1 MRSSALGRRIRIA
14 ALLCSLPLASAAPS
28 AQAQTTDATAAQA
41 LFEQARALFA
51 QGRYAEACPKFE
63 ESQRLDPG
71 SGTLINLARCYEQI
85 GRHAS
90 AWNKYLEAAAA
101 ANATGNTRREK
112 EARERAETLRPSLS
126 TLVVDVSAEGKQVP
140 GLEVRRDGSSVGA
153 PQWGVPIPADVGE
166 HTIVATAPG
175 HDEWRRVVTVEGP
188 AKSVS
193 VEVPALTPS
202 SAAGPSATTA
212 VEVVPEPELTP
223 RRGLGTQRV
232 LALIAGGVGVAGIG
246 VGSVFGLKSKSK
258 HDEAEKYCDGA
269 DCTDPRGVSAG
280 EDAYS
285 AGTLSTVFMV
295 VGGAALAG
303 GAVLWFT
310 APKRE
315 EQPIATVGIGPGSV
329 QVRGAF

>member
-1 MRSSALGRRIRIA
+1 MRSSGFRRRIQVA
-14 ALLCSLPLASAAPS
+14 ALVCALPLASAAQR
-28 AQAQTTDATAAQA
+28 AQAQTADATAAQA
-41 LFEQARALFA
+41 LFEQARTLFA

-101 ANATGNTRREK
+101 ASSAGNTRREK

-126 TLVVDVSAEGKQVP
+126 TLVIDVSAEAKQIP

-166 HTIVATAPG
+166 HTIVAAAPG

-188 AKSVS
+188 AKNVG
-193 VEVPALTPS
+193 VEVPALAPT
-202 SAAGPSATTA
+202 SAAPAA
-212 VEVVPEPELTP
+212 VQGVPEPELAP

-232 LALIAGGVGVAGIG
+232 LALIAGGVGVAGLG
-246 VGSVFGLKSKSK
+246 VGTVFGLKSKSK

-269 DCTDPRGVSAG
+269 ECDDPRGMSAG
-280 EDAYS
+280 EDAYA

-310 APKRE
+310 APRRHE
-315 EQPIATVGIGPGSV
+315 EPLATLGIGPGSIH
-329 QVRGAF
+329 VRGAF

>member
-1 MRSSALGRRIRIA
+1 MRSSALRRRIRVA
-14 ALLCSLPLASAAPS
+14 ALLCALPLAFAAERTE
-28 AQAQTTDATAAQA
+28 AQTADATAAQA
-41 LFEQARALFA
+41 LFEQARALYA

-101 ANATGNTRREK
+101 ASATGNTRREK

-166 HTIVATAPG
+166 HTITATAPG
-175 HDEWRRVVTVEGP
+175 HEEGRRVVTVEGP

-202 SAAGPSATTA
+202 TSAPAAA
-212 VEVVPEPELTP
+212 VEVVPEPELAP
-223 RRGLGTQRV
+223 RGGLGTQRV
-232 LALIAGGVGVAGIG
+232 LALIAGGVGVVGIG
-246 VGSVFGLKSKSK
+246 AGSVFGLKSKAK
-258 HDEAEKYCDGA
+258 HDDAEKYCDGA
-269 DCTDPRGVSAG
+269 VCTDPRGKSAG
-280 EDAYS
+280 EDAYA

-310 APKRE
+310 APKRQE
-315 EQPIATVGIGPGSV
+315 DAVAVGIGPGSIR
-329 QVRGAF
+329 VRGAF

>member
-1 MRSSALGRRIRIA
+1 MRSSALRRRIRVA
-14 ALLCSLPLASAAPS
+14 ALLCALPLASAAER
-28 AQAQTTDATAAQA
+28 AEAQTTDATAAQA
-41 LFEQARALFA
+41 LFDQARGLFA
-51 QGRYAEACPKFE
+51 QGRYDEACPKFE

-71 SGTLINLARCYEQI
+71 SGTLINLARCYEQL

-101 ANATGNTRREK
+101 ASATGNTRREK

-126 TLVVDVSAEGKQVP
+126 TLTVDVSAEGKQVP

-175 HDEWRRVVTVEGP
+175 HEEWRRVVRVEGP

-193 VEVPALTPS
+193 VAVPALTPS
-202 SAAGPSATTA
+202 TAAPAAA
-212 VEVVPEPELTP
+212 VEVVPEPELAP

-232 LALIAGGVGVAGIG
+232 LALIAGGVGVVGIG
-246 VGSVFGLKSKSK
+246 AGTVFGLKSKAK
-258 HDEAEKYCDGA
+258 HDDAEQYCDGA
-269 DCTDPRGVSAG
+269 DCSDPRGVSAG
-280 EDAYS
+280 EDAYA

-295 VGGAALAG
+295 VGGVALAG

-310 APKRE
+310 APKRHE
-315 EQPIATVGIGPGSV
+315 DAVAVGIGPGSI